1 MTSIPWQRLAAESIA
16 IVAGILLAFAIDAW
30 WEEQGRI
37 VEEIESLGLI
47 HRDLTDTVEQLAG
60 YRDFAEVGAHAAIDA
75 YGAITGPGPYDAE
88 VIRDDMLLV
97 DRRTVVIPRAAYTD
111 LLSTG
116 NLRVIKDRVLRD
128 ELIRFYESAARME
141 RVIQKNNDWVLD
153 GMVGNNYFAKGL
165 LIPRYGR
172 EWHQPFVNNLGELL
186 KERLG
191 PDFAHP
197 SDPFWNLAS
206 DSEEWRVMRSS
217 LLWAAQ
223 IHLIGVF
230 YAERMIDDASR
241 LAAQIQQEVDAR

>member
-1 MTSIPWQRLAAESIA
+1 MTGIPWKRLLAESIA
-16 IVAGILLAFAIDAW
+16 IVASILFAFAIDAW

-37 VEEIESLGLI
+37 DDEIESLSLI

-60 YRDFAEVGAHAAIDA
+60 YRDFAETGAHAAVDA

-88 VIRDDMLLV
+88 TIRDDMLLV

-116 NLRVIKDRVLRD
+116 NLRVIRDRVLRD
-128 ELIRFYESAARME
+128 EIVRFYESAARME

-153 GMVGNNYFAKGL
+153 GMVGNNYFARGL

-172 EWHQPFVNNLGELL
+172 EWRLSFINDLGEFL

-191 PDFAHP
+191 PDFTHP
-197 SDPFWNLAS
+197 SDPFWDLPA
-206 DSEEWRVMRSS
+206 DSEEWQVMRSS

-223 IHLIGVF
+223 IHLIGVL
-230 YAERMIDDASR
+230 YAETMIDDASR
-241 LAAQIQQEVDAR
+241 LAEHIQQEIDTR

>member
-97 DRRTVVIPRAAYTD
+97 DRRTVVILY
-111 LLSTG
+111 
-116 NLRVIKDRVLRD
+116 
-128 ELIRFYESAARME
+128 
-141 RVIQKNNDWVLD
+141 Q
-153 GMVGNNYFAKGL
+153 
-165 LIPRYGR
+165 
-172 EWHQPFVNNLGELL
+172 NLGSEDLPHSSSGFL
-186 KERLG
+186 PDPAAG
-191 PDFAHP
+191 PQVLF
-197 SDPFWNLAS
+197 
-206 DSEEWRVMRSS
+206 
-217 LLWAAQ
+217 
-223 IHLIGVF
+223 
-230 YAERMIDDASR
+230 
-241 LAAQIQQEVDAR
+241 